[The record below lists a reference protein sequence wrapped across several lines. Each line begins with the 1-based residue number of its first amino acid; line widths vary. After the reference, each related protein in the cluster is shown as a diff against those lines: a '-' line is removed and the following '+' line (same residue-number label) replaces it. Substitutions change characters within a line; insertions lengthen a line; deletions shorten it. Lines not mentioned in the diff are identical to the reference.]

1 MIVPPSEAMTLEPG
15 KQGVDESDPWAL
27 ASLEF
32 ERRDSWLISYIDI
45 LTLLLTLMAM
55 LLALTPN
62 EGVSDTEPAVEAS
75 RSGKSPAVELVEADG
90 AVLALS
96 YSAAEPWPDLSP
108 LPEPRGLFPGMSS
121 VARPPA
127 VENTDARALIATTET
142 ATAGVPEGAQTQ
154 ETASK
159 PYVAPVDRLMK
170 TLAATGLSERLQA
183 KKVAQSVRLQVNDNI
198 LFAAGSAELKSEGQ
212 TLLDDLSEAFSA
224 HDCTISVEGHTD
236 DRPIAN
242 SRYPS
247 NWELSAGRATV
258 VARYLIDRGYDPA
271 RLRAIG
277 YADTQPLSANDTQDG
292 RSRNRRVSLV
302 VQFPE
307 NGQAGSD
314 RANAPIFE

>member
-1 MIVPPSEAMTLEPG
+1 MIVPPTEVMTLAPG

-62 EGVSDTEPAVEAS
+62 EGVSETEPTVEAS
-75 RSGKSPAVELVEADG
+75 RPGKSPAVELVEADG
-90 AVLALS
+90 TRLALS
-96 YSAAEPWPDLSP
+96 YSVAEPWPDISP
-108 LPEPRGLFPGMSS
+108 PPEQRGLFLRMSL
-121 VARPPA
+121 VARPSA
-127 VENTDARALIATTET
+127 VEKTDEQALIVTNET
-142 ATAGVPEGAQTQ
+142 ATEGLPEGAQTR

-170 TLAATGLSERLQA
+170 TLATTGLSERLQA
-183 KKVAQSVRLQVNDNI
+183 KKVAQSVHLQVHDNI

-212 TLLDDLSEAFSA
+212 GLLDDLSEAFSA

-242 SRYPS
+242 NRFPS

-258 VARYLIDRGYDPA
+258 VARYLIERGYDPA

-277 YADTQPLSANDTQDG
+277 YADTQPLAANDTPVG
-292 RSRNRRVSLV
+292 RAHNRRVSIV
-302 VQFPE
+302 VRFPE
-307 NGQAGSD
+307 NGQAESD
-314 RANAPIFE
+314 RGNTSIF

>member
-1 MIVPPSEAMTLEPG
+1 MIVPPTEAMTLERG

-62 EGVSDTEPAVEAS
+62 EGVSETEPAVEAS
-75 RSGKSPAVELVEADG
+75 RPGKSPAVELVEADG
-90 AVLALS
+90 TVLALS
-96 YSAAEPWPDLSP
+96 YSVAEPWPDISP
-108 LPEPRGLFPGMSS
+108 LPEQRGLFPGMSLG
-121 VARPPA
+121 ARPPA
-127 VENTDARALIATTET
+127 VEKTDAQALTLTNET
-142 ATAGVPEGAQTQ
+142 ATEGVPEGAQTR
-154 ETASK
+154 EAASK
-159 PYVAPVDRLMK
+159 PYVAPVDGLMK
-170 TLAATGLSERLQA
+170 TLAAKGLSERLQA
-183 KKVAQSVRLQVNDNI
+183 KKVAQSVHLQVHDNI

-236 DRPIAN
+236 NRPIAN
-242 SRYPS
+242 NRFPS

-258 VARYLIDRGYDPA
+258 VARYLIDRGYDPV

-277 YADTQPLSANDTQDG
+277 YADTQPLGANDTREG

-307 NGQAGSD
+307 NG
-314 RANAPIFE
+314 